1 MSTFLSRWFG
11 HRPTR
16 VDQHDPEAPV
26 PAVPDTAA
34 PAPATTT
41 AVVVLEPVPVPAP
54 AAADPA
60 AAAPTVTP
68 LFGYDPPRPMTA
80 VEHVSRLLV
89 VVSLIS
95 KLMMVFTFVQIM
107 CSLQVEQVHFLTLY
121 SIFVP
126 WSGFEGVRERNFAYL
141 RLFYWG
147 CLIMIPTNCVHYY
160 SFDEFVESALL
171 NATLSD
177 SLKNELRFN
186 HVLFNIATF
195 VLVMLMTLSV
205 ALVGRLG
212 RFRALLQP
220 ERNNRAAAAGG
231 GGGGGAGGSGSG
243 GTAGGLLTSA
253 EIAALPKCKIES
265 KEDAGEICVI
275 CQDDFELG
283 ETEAKR
289 LHCKHLFH
297 AKCIDAWLERS
308 CLCPICNGDVRS
320 IV

>member
-16 VDQHDPEAPV
+16 VDQHDPEAAAAAATTAAA
-26 PAVPDTAA
+26 PAVLEPAPPTAPLPPPPPAPTAA
-34 PAPATTT
+34 P
-41 AVVVLEPVPVPAP
+41 V
-54 AAADPA
+54 
-60 AAAPTVTP
+60 
-68 LFGYDPPRPMTA
+68 FGYDPPRPMTA

-160 SFDEFVESALL
+160 SFDEFVDSALV
-171 NATLSD
+171 NTTLSD

-186 HVLFNIATF
+186 QVLFNIVTL
-195 VLVMLMTLSV
+195 VLVLLMTVSV
-205 ALVGRLG
+205 ALVSRLG

-220 ERNNRAAAAGG
+220 ERNRAAA
-231 GGGGGAGGSGSG
+231 GAGGQGHGNNGNSNG
-243 GTAGGLLTSA
+243 GNGGLLTSE

-283 ETEAKR
+283 DTEAKR